1 MASSSDQGEGPF
13 RPRIGGKRGQIK
25 PQRAPT
31 FRRSVLARMQQRFVR
46 VATAGTSTSKRRGRG
61 TPVCADVQEPPAYA
75 RR

>member
-25 PQRAPT
+25 PQRVPT